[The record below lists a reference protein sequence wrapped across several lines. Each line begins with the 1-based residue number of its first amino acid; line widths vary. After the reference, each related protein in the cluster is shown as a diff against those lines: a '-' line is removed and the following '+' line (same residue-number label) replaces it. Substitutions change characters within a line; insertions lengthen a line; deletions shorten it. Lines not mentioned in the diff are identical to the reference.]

1 MPDCFGFSDNSTQML
16 YFNVTVDESA
26 KANIT
31 QLLQSFGTDNFFVD
45 NLEKTTGKI
54 FINI

>member
-31 QLLQSFGTDNFFVD
+31 QLLQSFGTNNFFVD